1 METHTELHTEIVDVL
16 QRIERLTAHIDLHER
31 QSAVDSLSVEGYQRL
46 REQYFRQLEELL
58 ASLNIRADI
67 HLQAA

>member
-16 QRIERLTAHIDLHER
+16 QRIERLTAHIELHAR
-31 QSAVDSLSVEGYQRL
+31 QDTVDSLSVEGYQQL

-58 ASLNIRADI
+58 ATLNIKADI

>member
-16 QRIERLTAHIDLHER
+16 QRIERLTAQIELHEK
-31 QSAVDSLSVEGYQRL
+31 QPNVDSLSIEGYQRL

-58 ASLNIRADI
+58 AALNIRADI

>member
-1 METHTELHTEIVDVL
+1 MDTHTELHTEIVDVL
-16 QRIERLTAHIDLHER
+16 QRIERITVQIELHT
-31 QSAVDSLSVEGYQRL
+31 QQDVVDSLSVEGYERL